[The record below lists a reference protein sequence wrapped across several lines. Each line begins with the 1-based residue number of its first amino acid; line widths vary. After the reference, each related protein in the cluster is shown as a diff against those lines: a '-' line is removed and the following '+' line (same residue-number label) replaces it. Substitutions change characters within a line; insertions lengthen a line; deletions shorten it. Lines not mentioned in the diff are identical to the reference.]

1 MAWLQANARDA
12 ALTMAMFGLGT
23 LPMMVTLTWSG
34 ARLGRHW
41 QRTSVRRAAAVF
53 VLAAGLLTIASP
65 WLMQHPAL
73 HGVLAALGCQPL
85 PT

>member
-1 MAWLQANARDA
+1 MR
-12 ALTMAMFGLGT
+12 T
-23 LPMMVTLTWSG
+23 LETV
-34 ARLGRHW
+34 
-41 QRTSVRRAAAVF
+41 

-73 HGVLAALGCQPL
+73 HGVLVALGCQPL